1 MTTIAAIATPNAPG
15 GIAVIRIS
23 GERAFEVAEKI
34 FVPVG
39 GKKVADMRGYTCAY
53 GEAFDSEERLDDCI
67 LTVFRA
73 PHSFTG
79 EDTAE
84 ISCHGG
90 IYVTRRILRA
100 ALANGAVMAQAGE
113 FTKRAFLNGK
123 IDLTQAES
131 VMDIISAKGERE
143 LKMAENI
150 REGAAYKAVRKI
162 SDRLMNMLGSLAAW
176 TDYPDEDIPEVE
188 PETMRTELENIRAE
202 LESLIR
208 NYDSGRI
215 LREGVSTVIVGRP
228 NVGKSTLFNALSG
241 CERSIVTDIAG
252 TTRDAVEETVKLGD
266 VTLRLMDTAGIR
278 ETSDKIEE
286 IGVNIAQK
294 AIESAELVIAVFDGS
309 EKLSDD
315 DVNIINKINFN
326 NSVAVVNKNDLST
339 VIDITELEKHF
350 KHIVYLS
357 AKENSGMD
365 ELFVCIEDIFRLNE
379 PFFNDVT
386 VANERQKKCVD
397 VCLENVEKAV
407 EAIECGEMLD
417 AVNVLID
424 YAEQSLLEL
433 IGEKITDA
441 VVDEVFSRFCVGK

>member
-34 FVPVG
+34 FVPAG
-39 GKKVADMRGYTCAY
+39 DKKVADMRGYTCAY
-53 GEAFDSEERLDDCI
+53 GEAFDGEERLDDCI

-100 ALANGAVMAQAGE
+100 ALANGAVIAQAGE

-309 EKLSDD
+309 EKMSDD

-339 VIDITELEKHF
+339 VIDITELEKYF

-357 AKENSGMD
+357 AKENSGTD
-365 ELFVCIEDIFRLNE
+365 VLCACIEDIFRLNE

>member
-34 FVPVG
+34 FVPAG
-39 GKKVADMRGYTCAY
+39 DKKVADMRGYTCAY
-53 GEAFDSEERLDDCI
+53 GEAFDGEERLDDCI

-162 SDRLMNMLGSLAAW
+162 SDRLMNMLGSLVAW

-309 EKLSDD
+309 EKMSDD

-357 AKENSGMD
+357 AKENSGTD
-365 ELFVCIEDIFRLNE
+365 ELCACIEDIFRMNE

>member
-34 FVPVG
+34 FVPAG
-39 GKKVADMRGYTCAY
+39 DKKVADMRGYTCAY
-53 GEAFDSEERLDDCI
+53 GEAFDGEERLDDCI

-150 REGAAYKAVRKI
+150 REGAAYKAARKI

-309 EKLSDD
+309 EKMSDD

-339 VIDITELEKHF
+339 VIDITELEKYF

-357 AKENSGMD
+357 AKENSGTD
-365 ELFVCIEDIFRLNE
+365 ELCACIEDIFRLNE

>member
-34 FVPVG
+34 FVPAG
-39 GKKVADMRGYTCAY
+39 DKKVADMRGYTCAY
-53 GEAFDSEERLDDCI
+53 GEAFDGEERLDDCI

-309 EKLSDD
+309 EKMGDD

-365 ELFVCIEDIFRLNE
+365 ELCACIEDIFRLNE

>member
-23 GERAFEVAEKI
+23 GERAFEVVEKI
-34 FVPVG
+34 FVPAG
-39 GKKVADMRGYTCAY
+39 DKKVADMRGYTCAY
-53 GEAFDSEERLDDCI
+53 GEAFDGEERLDDCI

-309 EKLSDD
+309 ETMSDD

-357 AKENSGMD
+357 AKENSGTD
-365 ELFVCIEDIFRLNE
+365 ELCACIEDIFRLNE

>member
-34 FVPVG
+34 FVPAG
-39 GKKVADMRGYTCAY
+39 DKKVADMRGYTCAY
-53 GEAFDSEERLDDCI
+53 GEAFDGEERLDDCI

-309 EKLSDD
+309 EKMGDD

-365 ELFVCIEDIFRLNE
+365 ELCACIEDIFRLNE

-397 VCLENVEKAV
+397 VCLKNVEKAV

>member
-34 FVPVG
+34 FVPAG
-39 GKKVADMRGYTCAY
+39 DKKVADMRGYTCAY
-53 GEAFDSEERLDDCI
+53 GEAFDGEERLDDCI

-162 SDRLMNMLGSLAAW
+162 SDSLMNMLGSLAAW

-202 LESLIR
+202 LDSLIR

-278 ETSDKIEE
+278 ETSDKIEK

-309 EKLSDD
+309 EKMSDD

-357 AKENSGMD
+357 AKENSGTD
-365 ELFVCIEDIFRLNE
+365 ELCACIEDIFRLNE

>member
-34 FVPVG
+34 FVPAG
-39 GKKVADMRGYTCAY
+39 DKKVADMRGYTCAY
-53 GEAFDSEERLDDCI
+53 GEAFDGEERLDDCI

-309 EKLSDD
+309 EKMGDD
-315 DVNIINKINFN
+315 DVNIINRINFN

-357 AKENSGMD
+357 AKENSGTD
-365 ELFVCIEDIFRLNE
+365 ELCACIEDIFRMNE

>member
-34 FVPVG
+34 FVPAG
-39 GKKVADMRGYTCAY
+39 DKKVADMRGYTCAY
-53 GEAFDSEERLDDCI
+53 GEAFDCEERLDDCI

-150 REGAAYKAVRKI
+150 REGAAYKAARKI

-309 EKLSDD
+309 EKMSDD

-357 AKENSGMD
+357 AKENSGTD
-365 ELFVCIEDIFRLNE
+365 ELCACIEDIFRLNE

>member
-34 FVPVG
+34 FVPAG
-39 GKKVADMRGYTCAY
+39 DKKVADMRGYTCAY
-53 GEAFDSEERLDDCI
+53 GEAFDGEERLDDCI

-228 NVGKSTLFNALSG
+228 NVGKSTLFNTLSG

-294 AIESAELVIAVFDGS
+294 AIESAELVIAV
-309 EKLSDD
+309 
-315 DVNIINKINFN
+315 
-326 NSVAVVNKNDLST
+326 
-339 VIDITELEKHF
+339 
-350 KHIVYLS
+350 
-357 AKENSGMD
+357 
-365 ELFVCIEDIFRLNE
+365 
-379 PFFNDVT
+379 
-386 VANERQKKCVD
+386 
-397 VCLENVEKAV
+397 
-407 EAIECGEMLD
+407 
-417 AVNVLID
+417 
-424 YAEQSLLEL
+424 
-433 IGEKITDA
+433 
-441 VVDEVFSRFCVGK
+441 

>member
-34 FVPVG
+34 FVPAG
-39 GKKVADMRGYTCAY
+39 DKKVADMRGYTCAY
-53 GEAFDSEERLDDCI
+53 GEAFDGEERLDDCI

-150 REGAAYKAVRKI
+150 REGAAYKAARKI

-176 TDYPDEDIPEVE
+176 TDYPDENIPEVE
-188 PETMRTELENIRAE
+188 PETMRTELEYIRAE

-309 EKLSDD
+309 EKMSDD

-339 VIDITELEKHF
+339 VIDITELEKYF

-357 AKENSGMD
+357 AKENSGTD
-365 ELFVCIEDIFRLNE
+365 ELCACIEDIFRLNE

>member
-34 FVPVG
+34 FVPAG
-39 GKKVADMRGYTCAY
+39 DKKVADMRGYTCAY
-53 GEAFDSEERLDDCI
+53 GEAFDGEERLDDCI

-309 EKLSDD
+309 EKMGDD

-326 NSVAVVNKNDLST
+326 NSVAVVNKNDLLT

-357 AKENSGMD
+357 AKENSGTD
-365 ELFVCIEDIFRLNE
+365 ELCACIEDIFRLNE

>member
-34 FVPVG
+34 FVPAG
-39 GKKVADMRGYTCAY
+39 DKKVADMRGYTCAY
-53 GEAFDSEERLDDCI
+53 GEAFDGEERLDDCI

-188 PETMRTELENIRAE
+188 PETMRTELENTRAE

-309 EKLSDD
+309 EKMGDD

-357 AKENSGMD
+357 AKENSGTD
-365 ELFVCIEDIFRLNE
+365 ELCACIEDIFRLNE

>member
-34 FVPVG
+34 FVPAG
-39 GKKVADMRGYTCAY
+39 DKKVADMRGYTCAY
-53 GEAFDSEERLDDCI
+53 GEAFDGEERLDDCI

-309 EKLSDD
+309 EKMGDD

-326 NSVAVVNKNDLST
+326 SSVAVVNKNDLST

-357 AKENSGMD
+357 AKENSGTD
-365 ELFVCIEDIFRLNE
+365 ELCARIEDIFRLNE